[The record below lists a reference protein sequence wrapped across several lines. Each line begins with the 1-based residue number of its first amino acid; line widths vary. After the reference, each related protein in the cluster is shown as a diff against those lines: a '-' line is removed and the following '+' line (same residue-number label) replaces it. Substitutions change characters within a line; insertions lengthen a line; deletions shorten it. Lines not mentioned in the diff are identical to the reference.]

1 MFVRNF
7 FFAVVAGAL
16 WVMASAS
23 SVTAEDFEEIV
34 VTADKAMGRTVATD
48 AGTGSG
54 FLLAPV
60 PDSSDF
66 YYLTNKHVIDGSRA
80 LAVFFSRNGKI
91 FQYNAKVLH
100 TSAGLDLAVLR
111 LSPDGDTL
119 PDPVFLPIA
128 SRDMRK
134 GEPVAALG
142 YPGSADAKIS
152 SFENPALFETTLT
165 QGAVSKVFM
174 GTWVPGGSSLE
185 IVQHTASV
193 NSGNSGGPLLD
204 ACGQVI
210 GVNTQISVRTP
221 SGVPT
226 NGTFWAS
233 SSNSIAGFLSIVKVP
248 YYVENSSCGSDASGA
263 SGSAMTRGVPVWVY
277 IFAGVIG
284 VALIGGGVALFLVKS
299 TSGTKTAKLIGPGR
313 KAALR
318 VRVAGG
324 PDKTLTAGQLKAGV
338 TIGRSSENAVV
349 VNQEGLSRIHARI
362 DLQNRML
369 RVTDMGTT
377 NGTTVDGQRLTANT
391 PVQVTTAS
399 DIRLAG
405 IRLQLAK
412 PGRS

>member
-1 MFVRNF
+1 MFVRRVVF
-7 FFAVVAGAL
+7 AAVVGVV
-16 WVMASAS
+16 WVMMGVS

-34 VTADKAMGRTVATD
+34 VTADKAMGRTVAME

-66 YYLTNKHVIDGSRA
+66 YYLTNKHVIEGSRA
-80 LAVFFSRNGKI
+80 LAVFFSSNGEI

-152 SFENPALFETTLT
+152 NYENLALIETTLT

-174 GTWVPGGSSLE
+174 GTWVRGGSSLE

-193 NSGNSGGPLLD
+193 NTGNSGGPLLD
-204 ACGQVI
+204 SCGQVI
-210 GVNTQISVRTP
+210 GVNTQISVMTP

-263 SGSAMTRGVPVWVY
+263 SGSAMTRGVPAWVY
-277 IFAGVIG
+277 IVAGVIG
-284 VALIGGGVALFLVKS
+284 VALIGGGVTLFL
-299 TSGTKTAKLIGPGR
+299 TNKTQGATGIKPVGRGR

-318 VRVAGG
+318 LRMAGS
-324 PDKTLTAGQLKAGV
+324 PDTTLTAGQLKAGV
-338 TIGRSSENAVV
+338 TIGRSSENALV
-349 VNQEGLSRIHARI
+349 VNQEGLSRVHARI
-362 DLQNRML
+362 DLQNRVL

-377 NGTTVDGQRLTANT
+377 NGTTVNGQKLTPNT

-399 DIRLAG
+399 DIRLGG
-405 IRLQLAK
+405 IPLKLAK
-412 PGRS
+412 PGKS

>member
-1 MFVRNF
+1 MFVRRVVF
-7 FFAVVAGAL
+7 AAVVGL
-16 WVMASAS
+16 VWVMTGVS

-34 VTADKAMGRTVATD
+34 VTADKAMGRTVAME

-66 YYLTNKHVIDGSRA
+66 YYLTNKHVIEGSRA
-80 LAVFFSRNGKI
+80 LAVFFSSNGEI

-152 SFENPALFETTLT
+152 NYENLALIETTLT

-174 GTWVPGGSSLE
+174 GTWVRGGSSLE

-193 NSGNSGGPLLD
+193 NTGNSGGPLLD
-204 ACGQVI
+204 SCGQVI
-210 GVNTQISVRTP
+210 GVNTQISVMTP

-263 SGSAMTRGVPVWVY
+263 SGSAMTRGVPAWVY
-277 IFAGVIG
+277 IVAGVIG
-284 VALIGGGVALFLVKS
+284 VALIGGGVTLFL
-299 TSGTKTAKLIGPGR
+299 TNKTQGATGIKPVVRGR

-318 VRVAGG
+318 LRMAGS
-324 PDKTLTAGQLKAGV
+324 PDTTLTAGQLKAGV
-338 TIGRSSENAVV
+338 TIGRSSENALV
-349 VNQEGLSRIHARI
+349 VNQEGLSRVHARI
-362 DLQNRML
+362 DLQNRVL

-377 NGTTVDGQRLTANT
+377 NGTTVNGQKLTPNT

-399 DIRLAG
+399 DIRLGG
-405 IRLQLAK
+405 IPLKLAK
-412 PGRS
+412 PGKS